1 MNWLR
6 VSSKS
11 PCQVCRHPDWCG
23 ISEDG
28 RLAICMRVPSDSPSK
43 NGGYIHR
50 LTFAVRNYPPPRP
63 RKAAPSPPS
72 MSDFTTMTDTYI
84 RQTAQDDIAALSE
97 ALGVS
102 PVALSEIGAARAS
115 QPGVWAFPMRD
126 GDGKIVGIRLRS
138 DAGQKWAVKGSK
150 EGLFYPES
158 VPPDHVAVVCEGPTD
173 TAAALTLG
181 LWAVGRPSCMGAM
194 EHVKRLCRRLLI
206 THLLVVADNDDPK
219 PRPGGGWWQP
229 GFDGA
234 RKLVEA
240 VGLPF
245 KMLAPPAK
253 DIRAWVCAGATRAA
267 FDFLADS
274 QAWRFR

>member
-11 PCQVCRHPDWCG
+11 PCQVCKHPDWCG
-23 ISEDG
+23 ISENG
-28 RLAICMRVPSDSPSK
+28 RLAICMRVPSDSPTQ

-50 LTFAVRNYPPPRP
+50 LTFEVRNHPPPRP
-63 RKAAPSPPS
+63 RKAAPPPNSLDFAAMLDAWCRKSPQDS
-72 MSDFTTMTDTYI
+72 I
-84 RQTAQDDIAALSE
+84 TALGAS
-97 ALGVS
+97 LGVS
-102 PVALSEIGAARAS
+102 PQALAEIGAVRGG
-115 QPGVWAFPMRD
+115 QTGVWAFPMHD

-181 LWAVGRPSCMGAM
+181 LWAVGRPSCMGAV

-206 THLLVVADNDDPK
+206 AHLVVVADNDDPK

-253 DIRAWVCAGATRAA
+253 DIRAWVRAGATRAA
-267 FDFLADS
+267 FEYLADS

>member
-6 VSSKS
+6 VNSKS
-11 PCQVCRHPDWCG
+11 PCQVCKHSDWCG

-28 RLAICMRVPSDSPSK
+28 RLAVCMRVPSDSPTK

-50 LTFAVRNYPPPRP
+50 LTFEVHNHPPPRP
-63 RKAAPSPPS
+63 RKATPPS
-72 MSDFTTMTDTYI
+72 NPLDFAAMLNAWRRKSPQDSI
-84 RQTAQDDIAALSE
+84 TALGAS
-97 ALGVS
+97 LGVS
-102 PVALSEIGAARAS
+102 PQALAEIGTVRGG

-138 DAGQKWAVKGSK
+138 DTGHKWAVKGSK

-158 VPPDHVAVVCEGPTD
+158 DPPDRIAVICEGPTD
-173 TAAALTLG
+173 TAAALSLG
-181 LWAVGRPSCMGAM
+181 LWAVGRPSCMGAV
-194 EHVKRLCRRLLI
+194 EPVKQLCRRLFI
-206 THLLVVADNDDPK
+206 THLVVIADNDDPK

-253 DIRAWVCAGATRAA
+253 DIRAWVQNGATRAA